1 MSDSPDEAVVARVL
15 SGRRDDFGLL
25 VDRYQDHMLAYVRY
39 EGFDANDAADI
50 VQDAFVRAYRHLG
63 RCGEPERFA
72 GWLFKIVRNLCHTA
86 RTRAGRRRTEPLEP
100 HGRVLESDAPGPDE
114 RLEERRLQT
123 RVRTALDQ
131 LPDDQREA
139 LILMYLQGCSV
150 GEISELVGAKTS
162 AVKMRLKRGREA
174 LKALLEASG
183 MEGGRDPVPVPDA
196 RHGSSGAH
204 VARPTTGGGPPRP
217 GAIGAVDGGDASAG
231 ANRRVPGSSWTPTRE
246 GPTPERG
253 AETP

>member
-1 MSDSPDEAVVARVL
+1 MSDPPDEAVVARVL

-25 VDRYQDHMLAYVRY
+25 VDRYQDQMLAYVRY
-39 EGFDANDAADI
+39 AGFDPSDAADI

-100 HGRVLESDAPGPDE
+100 HGRVLESDAPGPHE
-114 RLEERRLQT
+114 RLEERHVRE
-123 RVRTALDQ
+123 RVRAALER

-139 LILMYLQGCSV
+139 LILMYLQGYSV
-150 GEISELVGAKTS
+150 TEIAELVGAKTS

-174 LKALLEASG
+174 LRSLLEPSTAPSRQP
-183 MEGGRDPVPVPDA
+183 GRAPDA
-196 RHGSSGAH
+196 ESGAEA
-204 VARPTTGGGPPRP
+204 ARAERGQEGRSGTGPRTGLDGTSPGRSRRGVGPAWSPTG
-217 GAIGAVDGGDASAG
+217 
-231 ANRRVPGSSWTPTRE
+231 E
-246 GPTPERG
+246 GPTPESG
-253 AETP
+253 AEAP